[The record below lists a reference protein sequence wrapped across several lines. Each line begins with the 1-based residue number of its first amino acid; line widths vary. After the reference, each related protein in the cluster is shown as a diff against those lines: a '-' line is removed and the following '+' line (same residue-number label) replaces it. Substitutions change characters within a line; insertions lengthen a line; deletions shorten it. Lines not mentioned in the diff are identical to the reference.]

1 MKFAKEIL
9 FEHWGKV
16 DLILALLG
24 FISLA
29 FTEHL
34 NWKYRVLFIVTGI
47 TLALFIKLIRQSY
60 FYYQGMNR
68 PLKVKGST
76 QGEGIYTGKVI
87 IRIEN
92 NGQLRDNT
100 LLTLSCKGSNANQT
114 ICILQVVKCTHNED
128 LLAIQL
134 IPNSDNYDIKKYLN
148 EESRLNSLFA
158 LPIINKSEMDNM
170 T

>member
-1 MKFAKEIL
+1 MRFIKEIL

-24 FISLA
+24 FTSLA
-29 FTEHL
+29 FSHQL
-34 NWKYRVLFIVTGI
+34 NWKYKLLFVVAGLTFAILVKI
-47 TLALFIKLIRQSY
+47 IRQCH

-76 QGEGIYTGKVI
+76 QGEGIYSKKTL

-92 NGQLRDNT
+92 NEQLRDNT
-100 LLTLSCKGSNANQT
+100 LMTLSCKGSNANQT
-114 ICILQVVKCTHNED
+114 ICVIQVVKSIRGED

-134 IPNSDNYDIKKYLN
+134 TPEPEKYDISKYFN

-158 LPIINKSEMDNM
+158 IPIINKLELDNM
-170 T
+170 N